1 MRNPSEE
8 SNDRV
13 DVGIVVA
20 MPLEA
25 AAIVARMRDCVTVR
39 AAVGRVSLGRLGE
52 ATVAIMASGI
62 GGEAAVRGTRLIA
75 AGHRPGRIVA
85 AGVCGGLDPALCR
98 NAILV
103 ADRVRLC
110 ASAVD
115 RPSEPVME
123 GDCLPIDPLPETWNP
138 LPNDRVRRGMLVT
151 SGTVIATASAKK
163 SLHDSTHACGV
174 DMESWWIVVE
184 ARRLG
189 LPVHVVRAVCD
200 TATETVPGDV
210 ASLATAGSAARIA
223 GTAVRL
229 LWRRPSAAIDMVELR
244 ERAHSAAD
252 AVALHLETML
262 ERWRP
267 EAADDRSSGG

>member
-1 MRNPSEE
+1 MPKSVGE
-8 SNDRV
+8 SIDRV

-39 AAVGRVSLGRLGE
+39 AGGGRMSLGRLGK

-62 GGEAAVRGTRLIA
+62 GGEAAARGTRLIA
-75 AGHRPGRIVA
+75 AGHRPGRLVA
-85 AGVCGGLDPALCR
+85 AGLCGGLDPGLSR
-98 NAILV
+98 NAILI
-103 ADRVRLC
+103 ADRVGMC
-110 ASAVD
+110 AS
-115 RPSEPVME
+115 PVNRSGHPVLE
-123 GDCLPIDPLPETWNP
+123 GGPLPIDPLPTTWNP
-138 LPNDRVRRGMLVT
+138 RPDDRVRRGMLVT
-151 SGTVIATASAKK
+151 SDTVVATAAAKK
-163 SLHDSTHACGV
+163 ILRDSTQASAV
-174 DMESWWIVVE
+174 DMESWWAGVE
-184 ARRLG
+184 ARRRG

-210 ASLATAGSAARIA
+210 ASLSTAGSAARIA

-229 LWRRPSAAIDMVELR
+229 LWNRPSAAIDMVELR

-262 ERWRP
+262 EHWRP
-267 EAADDRSSGG
+267 DSADGSPGG

>member
-1 MRNPSEE
+1 MQKSIAE
-8 SNDRV
+8 SIDRV

-25 AAIVARMRDCVTVR
+25 AAIVARMRNCVSVR
-39 AAVGRVSLGRLGE
+39 AGGGRVSLGRLGR

-75 AGHRPGRIVA
+75 AGHRPGRLVA
-85 AGVCGGLDPALCR
+85 AGLCGGLDPGLSR
-98 NAILV
+98 GAILI
-103 ADRVRLC
+103 AERVGLC
-110 ASAVD
+110 ASSVNRAA
-115 RPSEPVME
+115 EQVME
-123 GDCLPIDPLPETWNP
+123 GDPLPIAPLPAEWEPRPIDVVT
-138 LPNDRVRRGMLVT
+138 RGTLVT
-151 SGTVIATASAKK
+151 SGTVVATAAAKK
-163 SLHDSTHACGV
+163 ILHEFTQASAV

-184 ARRLG
+184 AGRLG

-229 LWRRPSAAIDMVELR
+229 LWNRPSAAIDMVELR

-252 AVALHLETML
+252 ALAVRLETML
-262 ERWRP
+262 DHWPSRT
-267 EAADDRSSGG
+267 DDDSMGG

>member
-1 MRNPSEE
+1 MRKPTED

-25 AAIVARMRDCVTVR
+25 AAIVARMRDCVSVR
-39 AAVGRVSLGRLGE
+39 AGGGRVNLGRLGR

-75 AGHRPGRIVA
+75 AGHRPGRLVA
-85 AGVCGGLDPALCR
+85 AGLCGGLDPGLSRGAIFVAEWVGLCSS
-98 NAILV
+98 
-103 ADRVRLC
+103 C
-110 ASAVD
+110 VD
-115 RPSEPVME
+115 RSADPLMKR
-123 GDCLPIDPLPETWNP
+123 DCLPIDPLPAEWHLRPDDFVT
-138 LPNDRVRRGMLVT
+138 RGTLVT
-151 SGTVIATASAKK
+151 SATVVTTVAAKK
-163 SLHDSTHACGV
+163 SLHDSTHASAV

-184 ARRLG
+184 SRRLG

-229 LWRRPSAAIDMVELR
+229 LWNRPSAAIDMVELR
-244 ERAHSAAD
+244 ERAYSAAD
-252 AVALHLETML
+252 ALALHLETML
-262 ERWRP
+262 ANWRP
-267 EAADDRSSGG
+267 EAGHGSRSG

>member
-1 MRNPSEE
+1 MPKPVGE
-8 SNDRV
+8 SIDRV

-39 AAVGRVSLGRLGE
+39 AGGGRVSLGRLGK

-62 GGEAAVRGTRLIA
+62 GGEAAARGTRLIA
-75 AGHRPGRIVA
+75 AGHRPGRLVA
-85 AGVCGGLDPALCR
+85 AGVCGGLDPALSR
-98 NAILV
+98 DAILL
-103 ADRVRLC
+103 AERVGLC
-110 ASAVD
+110 TSSVD
-115 RPSEPVME
+115 RPSDPVMK
-123 GDCLPIDPLPETWNP
+123 GDYLPIDPLPTPWNP
-138 LPNDRVRRGMLVT
+138 RPDDRVRRGMLVT
-151 SGTVIATASAKK
+151 SDTVVATAAAKK
-163 SLHDSTHACGV
+163 ILRDSTQASAV

-229 LWRRPSAAIDMVELR
+229 LWNRPSAAIDMVELR

-262 ERWRP
+262 DQWRP
-267 EAADDRSSGG
+267 EADEKLPGG